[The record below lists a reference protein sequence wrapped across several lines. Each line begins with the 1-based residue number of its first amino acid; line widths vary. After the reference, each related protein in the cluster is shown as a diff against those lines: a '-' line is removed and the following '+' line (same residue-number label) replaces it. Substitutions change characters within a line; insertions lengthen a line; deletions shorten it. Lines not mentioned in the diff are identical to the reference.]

1 MAKRV
6 LFVDDEDWSVSG
18 YFEVL
23 TDLGVEIDLARD
35 ADEATAFLREQV
47 YDLIVL
53 DVMFPRGVEISAE
66 VAPQETGLAFLANIQ
81 EGKVLQM
88 KTSPN
93 VPVIV
98 LTATIEHNIINKFK
112 GKVVET
118 FRKPVI
124 FRNVIDKVCKILDVN
139 QD

>member
-1 MAKRV
+1 MPKRV

-18 YFEVL
+18 YFEIL
-23 TDLGVEIDLARD
+23 ADLGIEVDLARD
-35 ADEATAFLREQV
+35 ADAATALLREQTF
-47 YDLIVL
+47 DLVVL

-66 VAPQETGLAFLANIQ
+66 IEPQETGLAFLANIQ
-81 EGKVLQM
+81 EGKILQM
-88 KTSPN
+88 KTSPK

-98 LTATIEHNIINKFK
+98 LTATIEEEIINKFK
-112 GKVVET
+112 GKVVEI

-124 FRNVIDKVCKILDVN
+124 FRDVIDKVCEILGVN